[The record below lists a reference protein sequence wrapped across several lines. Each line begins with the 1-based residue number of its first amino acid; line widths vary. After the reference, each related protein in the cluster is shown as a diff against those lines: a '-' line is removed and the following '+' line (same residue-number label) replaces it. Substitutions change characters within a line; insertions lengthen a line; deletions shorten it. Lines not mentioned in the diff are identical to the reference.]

1 MATTYKTLTNNDTVS
16 TRTLL
21 HEAIPV
27 TGSIVSGSYAENNIK
42 NYAHGM
48 FQSTYDY
55 PYLSSS
61 ANHIFDIT
69 CGYSTLAPGYTVGT
83 TLSAS
88 TNTQNAKKVNV
99 YNQMAQVLMGYDH
112 TGSIQRFDEDGNIL
126 AGGTKLDACYF
137 LNLSRLLVKDEIK
150 KGSFELELG
159 VSAAT
164 GTGATATVTF
174 GATSVSA
181 GATLTIIDASGISK
195 AYIAAATQDLTSD
208 PPKFQAASGATA
220 IAASLVACVNAA
232 TGHNGSITATPSS
245 GVVTLVQAV
254 KGTAGHTT
262 ITDSGL
268 GSTTIVQFAGGTLGG
283 HTDPFTTKRIK
294 IHDASASNDFR
305 VNSPA
310 GEYGVLEA
318 VNGNGTTY
326 EALAGENVKCG
337 LIFYQAGIAVIS
349 ASVFN
354 SADDGG
360 LLSAGGTY
368 TATHGFNSTNT
379 VVLDTHGAADGNG
392 LMSSFQQLTASTISG
407 AADSFR
413 RRIYNLQFNNTTE
426 LNSTIYFCRVN
437 HNDFN
442 YSSNPTYLD
451 SSQIR
456 VKNTRSDSPV
466 SYITTV
472 GLYSADNELLAVAK
486 VSEPLKK
493 DPTTELTL
501 RVRLDY

>member
-1 MATTYKTLTNNDTVS
+1 MATTYKTLTNNDVVS

-21 HEAIPV
+21 HEAIPI
-27 TGSIVSGSYAENNIK
+27 TGTIVSGTYDENNIK
-42 NYAHGM
+42 NYAHAM

-69 CGYSTLAPGYTVGT
+69 CGYSTQAPGYTSGT

-88 TNTQNAKKVNV
+88 TNTQNGKKVNV

-112 TGSIQRFDEDGNIL
+112 SGSIQRFDEDGDIL
-126 AGGTKLDACYF
+126 AGGTKIDACYF
-137 LNLSRLLVKDEIK
+137 VNLSRLLVKDEIK
-150 KGSFELELG
+150 KGTFELELG
-159 VSAAT
+159 VT
-164 GTGATATVTF
+164 PG
-174 GATSVSA
+174 
-181 GATLTIIDASGISK
+181 DA
-195 AYIAAATQDLTSD
+195 
-208 PPKFQAASGATA
+208 
-220 IAASLVACVNAA
+220 
-232 TGHNGSITATPSS
+232 
-245 GVVTLVQAV
+245 
-254 KGTAGHTT
+254 
-262 ITDSGL
+262 
-268 GSTTIVQFAGGTLGG
+268 G
-283 HTDPFTTKRIK
+283 HTDPFTSKRIR

-310 GEYGVLEA
+310 GEYGILEA
-318 VNGNGTTY
+318 VNSQGS
-326 EALAGENVKCG
+326 ALKAENVKCG
-337 LIFYQAGIAVIS
+337 LLYYQAGIAVIS

-354 SADDGG
+354 SDDDGG
-360 LLSAGGTY
+360 LLSDSGNYSGTY
-368 TATHGFNSTNT
+368 HFNNTST
-379 VVLDTHGAADGNG
+379 VIMDPHGAADGQG
-392 LMSSFQQLTASTISG
+392 KMSSWQQLTASQISG

-442 YSSNPTYLD
+442 YSANPTYM
-451 SSQIR
+451 SSSAIR
-456 VKNTRSDSPV
+456 VKNTRSDAPV
-466 SYITTV
+466 SFITTV

-486 VSEPLKK
+486 LSEPLKK